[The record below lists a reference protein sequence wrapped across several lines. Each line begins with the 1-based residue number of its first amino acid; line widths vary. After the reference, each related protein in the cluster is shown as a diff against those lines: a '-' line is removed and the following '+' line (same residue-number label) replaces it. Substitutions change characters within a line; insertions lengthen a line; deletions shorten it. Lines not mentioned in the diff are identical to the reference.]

1 MAAAKIAAFAVNIAL
16 PLLLVR
22 RLSQEEFGLYKQAFL
37 IVGTM
42 TSALPLSFSMSA
54 LYFMPRE
61 PDRESEFAANVA
73 LVHLVLGAGAALT
86 VLTCPA
92 LVAWMAGTSALGSFI
107 GVLSLVIFLWVFS
120 TFLET
125 VMLAKRDYAQA
136 RLFVL
141 VAPIVRSA
149 LLVGAVIGWGSLR
162 AVLEAA
168 ALFGLLQSIA
178 AFVYL
183 QARFPSFPFAFRWE
197 TMAAQFSYALPLAA
211 AGALWVIM
219 TDLHAYWVSSHFG
232 PAAFALYSVGC
243 FELPLIPIL
252 AESLAGVVIPRWSEL
267 ARGGLDRQ
275 VVAGTLVILRSLA
288 FVHFAAYAFLIA
300 CGREVLAVLFT
311 DAYASS
317 WPIFAVN
324 LTLLPFGALIFDPI
338 VRAYPEYR
346 YYLLRLRVLF
356 IVLLVILLYFGA
368 RHFGMIGA
376 VSAMVA
382 ATLGERLVLIAR
394 MARGL
399 GLSDEDKETLR
410 EVAKIALAAAVAGVA
425 AATLEVT
432 LRARPPLLVLAACAP
447 TFAAIYALT
456 IARLKIVKPDDLE
469 RLSAVFTRLR
479 G

>member
-1 MAAAKIAAFAVNIAL
+1 MAVAKFAAFVVNIAL

-22 RLSQEEFGLYKQAFL
+22 RLDQEEFGLYKQAFL
-37 IVGTM
+37 IIGTM
-42 TSALPLSFSMSA
+42 TSALPLSFAMSA

-61 PDRESEFAANVA
+61 PERDGEFATNVA
-73 LVHLVLGAGAALT
+73 GVHAVLAAGAALI
-86 VLTCPA
+86 VLSCPA
-92 LVAWMAGTSALGSFI
+92 LVAWMAGTSALGAFL

-125 VMLAKRDYAQA
+125 LMLAKRDYGLA
-136 RLFVL
+136 RVFVI
-141 VAPIVRSA
+141 VAPILRSA
-149 LLVGAVIGWGSLR
+149 LLLGAVVGWGSLR

-178 AFVYL
+178 ALVYL
-183 QARFPSFPFAFRWE
+183 RARFPSFPFAFRWE
-197 TMAAQFSYALPLAA
+197 TMRAQFSYALPLAA
-211 AGALWVIM
+211 AGALWVAM

-232 PAAFALYSVGC
+232 PAAFAIYAVGC

-252 AESLAGVVIPRWSEL
+252 SESLAGVVIPRWSEL

-275 VVAGTLVILRSLA
+275 VVAGTLVMLRALA
-288 FVHFAAYAFLIA
+288 FLHFAAYAFLMA
-300 CGREVLAVLFT
+300 CGREVLALLFT

-338 VRAYPEYR
+338 VRAYPDYR
-346 YYLLRLRVLF
+346 YYLLRLRMFF
-356 IVLLVILLYFGA
+356 IVLLVLLLYYGT

-399 GLSDEDKETLR
+399 GLSREDKQTLC

-425 AATLEVT
+425 TAALEMT
-432 LRARPPLLVLAACAP
+432 LRSRSPLVVLAACTP
-447 TFAAIYALT
+447 TFAALYALGV
-456 IARLKIVKPDDLE
+456 ARLKIVKPDDLVV
-469 RLSAVFTRLR
+469 LSAVFTRLR